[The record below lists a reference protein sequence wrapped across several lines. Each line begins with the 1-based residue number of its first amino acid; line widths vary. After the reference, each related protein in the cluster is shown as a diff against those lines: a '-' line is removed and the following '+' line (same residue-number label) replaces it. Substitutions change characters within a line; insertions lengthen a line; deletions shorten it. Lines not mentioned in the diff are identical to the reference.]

1 MNASMTNMWYRG
13 RFLGIEFTKSYKI
26 ALTIFS
32 KRAIMQDMKA
42 IKHLSLISS
51 VALISTPMFAKKTES
66 KANLEIREVTTLEG
80 KPEVQKPVVLDE
92 KTSEEKKNETAPVSE
107 NANKTQTADNKER
120 NKLYCEVI
128 GWMSTMQNCTKNL
141 LVSSDEK
148 EAYIKGVRSAL
159 NDKESPAKL
168 GEIVNEVQEFCGE
181 RAKDFEKK
189 HQEEIKMI
197 AEKNRKAGEEF
208 MKNLLNKDTSI
219 KTTASGASYKVL
231 VEGDLKCKP
240 TEDDIVKIYY
250 TGKLI
255 DGKIFDQ
262 VVRNSD
268 EADKNNRDNKNPEK
282 EPVEFPINGVIRGL
296 SEGLQLMGKGGK
308 AVFYIPDNLAYGE
321 YDIPGIPAG
330 SRLIF
335 EIELVDV
342 IKAEKAPAPV
352 VSDNKDNKNDK
363 NNGQDNKNSKDNEE
377 GAVEQKAN
385 K

>member
-13 RFLGIEFTKSYKI
+13 RFLGIEFIKSYKI

-32 KRAIMQDMKA
+32 KRAIMRDMKA

-51 VALISTPMFAKKTES
+51 VALISTPMFARKTES

-128 GWMSTMQNCTKNL
+128 GWMSTMQNGTGNL
-141 LVSSDEK
+141 LISSDEI

-159 NDKESPAKL
+159 NKEESPVKL
-168 GEIVNEVQEFCGE
+168 GEVIDELQKFSGE
-181 RAKDFEKK
+181 RAKDFEKR
-189 HQEEIKMI
+189 HQEEIKMM

-208 MKNLLNKDTSI
+208 MKDLLNKDASI
-219 KTTASGASYKVL
+219 KTTASGASYKIL

-240 TEDDIVKIYY
+240 TEDDTVEVYY
-250 TGKLI
+250 IGKLI
-255 DGKIFDQ
+255 DGNIFDK
-262 VVRNSD
+262 SK
-268 EADKNNRDNKNPEK
+268 DKSAK
-282 EPVEFPINGVIRGL
+282 FPLKGIISGL
-296 SEGLQLMGKGGK
+296 SDVLKAMGKGGK
-308 AVFYIPDNLAYGE
+308 IEAYIPDNLAYGE

-330 SRLIF
+330 SLLIF

-352 VSDNKDNKNDK
+352 VNDNEDNRNDK
-363 NNGQDNKNSKDNEE
+363 NNGQDNKNNKDNKE
-377 GAVEQKAN
+377 GAVEQKAS

>member
-1 MNASMTNMWYRG
+1 
-13 RFLGIEFTKSYKI
+13 
-26 ALTIFS
+26 
-32 KRAIMQDMKA
+32 MQDMKA

-128 GWMSTMQNCTKNL
+128 GWMSTMQNGTKNL

-363 NNGQDNKNSKDNEE
+363 NNGQDNKNSKDNKE